1 MQKIARAHR
10 EAPTDRM
17 EVIQPYVV
25 TPWEDRV
32 AVTTDQD
39 TEGN

>member
-1 MQKIARAHR
+1 
-10 EAPTDRM
+10 M

-39 TEGN
+39 TEGNWGR